1 MAKTI
6 ESIFLDFYDAKK
18 PIINDDLTF
27 TDAFLAEL
35 NANNITPDDDIIIY
49 SLQRDKNDPEDEPS
63 YINEYCR
70 SDCWIMNVNSRLF
83 SVSWLNNGEELYAS
97 ELYEVRLITKTI
109 TAYEKID

>member
-35 NANNITPDDDIIIY
+35 RTNSITPDEDLIIY
-49 SLQRDKNDPEDEPS
+49 SLQRDQDDSEDDPT
-63 YINEYCR
+63 YINEHCI
-70 SDCWIMNVNSRLF
+70 SQCWVMNVNGRLF
-83 SVSWLNNGEELYAS
+83 SISWLDNGEELYAS